1 MATRCKPHDPLFRF
15 VTAVRRPLLSV
26 CAAWL
31 AFGAA
36 SGVQAATITLGC
48 GGTGPDF
55 EFCKRNAEEW
65 AKKTGN
71 TVKLFSQPS
80 STTDSLALYRQ
91 LFAAKSSDID
101 VVVVDV
107 VWPGV
112 IKDHL
117 LDLKPYSK
125 GTEKDHFPTIVANN
139 TIDGKLLGMP
149 WYTDAGLLYY
159 RKDLLAKYSLKPP
172 TTWDELATQAKKVQ
186 DAERAAGKSD
196 FQGLVFQGKA
206 YEGLTCNALEWVSS
220 HGGGTVVD
228 AKGEITINNPGAI
241 KALDTVASWIGGIAP
256 NGVLNYSEEDAR
268 GVFQNGN
275 ALFMRNWPY
284 AWALAQA
291 ADSPIKDK
299 VGVEPLPKGGGA
311 GGRSTATLGGW
322 QLAVSKYSKEPAVA
336 ADLVMFMTSEAIEKE
351 RAIKG
356 SYNPTRPALYK
367 DKEVLAANPFMG
379 QLFDVFTGAVA
390 RPATVTGVKYPE
402 VSQAFW
408 DATHDVLAKKAGA
421 ADAIARLEGRLKQ
434 IKRRSW

>member
-1 MATRCKPHDPLFRF
+1 MHPTSFKIVAG
-15 VTAVRRPLLSV
+15 
-26 CAAWL
+26 AWL
-31 AFGAA
+31 ALGAA
-36 SGVQAATITLGC
+36 FCVQAATVTVAC

-55 EFCKRNAEEW
+55 EFCKRNAEDW
-65 AKKTGN
+65 AKKSGN

-101 VVVVDV
+101 VIVVDV

-125 GTEKDHFPTIVANN
+125 GSEKDHFPAIVANN

-149 WYTDAGLLYY
+149 WFTDAGLLFY
-159 RKDLLAKYSLKPP
+159 RKDLLAKYNLKPP
-172 TTWDELATQAKKVQ
+172 GTWDELATQAKKVL
-186 DAERAAGKSD
+186 DAERAAGKPD

-206 YEGLTCNALEWVSS
+206 YEGLSCNALEWVYSQ
-220 HGGGTVVD
+220 GGGTVVD
-228 AKGEITINNPGAI
+228 AKGEITINNPGAV
-241 KALDTVASWIGGIAP
+241 KALDTVASWIGGIVP
-256 NGVLNYSEEDAR
+256 SGVLNYAEEDAR

-284 AWALAQA
+284 AWSLSQA

-299 VGVEPLPKGGGA
+299 VGVMPLPKGDGA
-311 GGRSTATLGGW
+311 SSRNAATLGGW
-322 QLAVSKYSKEPAVA
+322 QLSVSKYSKSPAAA
-336 ADLVMFMTSEAIEKE
+336 ADLVMFMTSEAVEKE

-367 DKEVLAANPFMG
+367 DADVLAANPFMG
-379 QLFDVFTGAVA
+379 QLFDVFTSAVA

-408 DATHDVLAKKAGA
+408 DATHDVLSKKASA
-421 ADAIARLEGRLKQ
+421 ADSLARLEGKLKQ
-434 IKRRSW
+434 IKRRGW